1 MQVPLCFEHSLCPL
15 VCALMEYLFL
25 FLNWVQELM
34 VHRTWDPLQ
43 HPEWLVF
50 EAEGQLQ
57 IRPTQHWIANH
68 LINHPPDQPG
78 AIDQLN
84 MGEGK
89 TRVIL
94 PMLALHWTK
103 GRSQVVSA
111 VLRTHDASR

>member
-1 MQVPLCFEHSLCPL
+1 MQ
-15 VCALMEYLFL
+15 
-25 FLNWVQELM
+25 
-34 VHRTWDPLQ
+34 RTWDVRA

-57 IRPTQHWIANH
+57 IRPAQHFIAQH
-68 LINHPPDQPG
+68 LMSNIG

-94 PMLALHWTK
+94 PMLALQWGATREHAVSTSSLDN
-103 GRSQVVSA
+103 GSA
-111 VLRTHDASR
+111 VYVAFS